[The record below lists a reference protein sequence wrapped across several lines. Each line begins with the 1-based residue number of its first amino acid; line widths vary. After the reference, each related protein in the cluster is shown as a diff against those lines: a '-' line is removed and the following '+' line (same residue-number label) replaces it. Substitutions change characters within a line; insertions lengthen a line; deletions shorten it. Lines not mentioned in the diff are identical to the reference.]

1 MNDSPYKIVWIMSDG
16 SGRHVHY
23 EQYTNRE
30 TAEQRLKTLQSTD
43 LVESGVI
50 YYPEDELPIR

>member
-1 MNDSPYKIVWIMSDG
+1 MSDG